1 MRLIPITLLLLL
13 YFDAANAQPLND
25 NPHTL
30 LWAIINAKGDTS
42 YLFGTFH
49 EFGYN
54 YFRKYPLPLAK
65 MKEADIVFL
74 EEIHGKSHG
83 PKLKVHKWLQYLSKD
98 EYALLE
104 ACVKKAGYDKLK
116 DFRKTSPYE
125 LKYLLYSN
133 MYAEL
138 THARD
143 SVTAVTMEE
152 YLLSYRNWKNK
163 KIAGL
168 EERADVERTV
178 QFVAGEEER
187 NDSLVVRHMVD
198 FIKNEKQYAD
208 SMKMSPDYAEAE
220 HYLNADI
227 NYHLVQASTDEDKGF
242 AYALDERNAKWLP
255 LIRQSL
261 ETGKT
266 FIAVGMKHLWYKN
279 GLINL
284 LLKEGYNVVPIAM
297 K

>member
-1 MRLIPITLLLLL
+1 LCTTTVS
-13 YFDAANAQPLND
+13 AQAPSD

-30 LWAIINAKGDTS
+30 LWAVINAKGDTS

-49 EFGYN
+49 EFGTN
-54 YFRKYPLPLAK
+54 YFRKYPVPLKK
-65 MKEADIVFL
+65 MKDADIVFL
-74 EEIHGKSHG
+74 EEIPGKSNG
-83 PKLKVHKWLQYLSKD
+83 PKPTVHKWLQYLSKE
-98 EYALLE
+98 EYVLLE
-104 ACVKKAGYDKLK
+104 AYVKKAGYDKLK

-125 LKYLLYSN
+125 VKYLLYSTL
-133 MYAEL
+133 YAEL

-143 SVTAVTMEE
+143 SVTAVAMEE
-152 YLLSYRNWKNK
+152 YMLSYRNWKKK

-168 EERADVERTV
+168 EKRAEVEKTV
-178 QFVAGEEER
+178 QFVVGEEEG

-198 FIKNEKQYAD
+198 FLQNERQYAD
-208 SMKMSPDYAEAE
+208 SMRQSPDYAEAE
-220 HYLNADI
+220 HYMNADI

-255 LIRQSL
+255 LIKQSVDT
-261 ETGKT
+261 EKT
-266 FIAVGMKHLWYKN
+266 FIAVGIRHLWYRK

-284 LLKEGYNVVPIAM
+284 LLKEGYKVVPMAM